1 MAELTRMG
9 LGDVEHYPSI
19 DEVLEHLSCDIIGV
33 CETFLIGK
41 NKINIDG
48 YHFYGNNRKINHKKA
63 KRGSGGV
70 GVFVKDIIE
79 QQYKIEV
86 LDESIEDILWVKLTN
101 EHETFCICVCYL
113 PPKGSTLTNDPE
125 QFYSDLTRQVY
136 MYQNL
141 GKLYIVGDFNSRC
154 SDTSDFIEGVDE
166 IPSRE
171 TIDQGSNANGDLLID
186 FLVDCNICMINGRK
200 GKQDLTCIS
209 KRGKSVVDYIFTTHE
224 NLNSCID
231 FNVKTMS
238 DITDSLDLQE
248 CSQIPDH
255 SVLQAVIKRE
265 AFVPHNTL
273 LKYPTN
279 LKRIPNKPKSYQIPN
294 DFLND
299 DNAREKIEQT
309 INKIENAL
317 ADRRDVD
324 EAYSNLFQLID
335 SEVISK
341 IGYKSA
347 HDDQHKITS
356 RKSKYKPYWNENLQE
371 HWENACEQEKV
382 WLKCKICGPKKK
394 HLREHFVTARN
405 DFDKLLRKEKR
416 NYQLRQQ
423 KELFDLSKESN
434 TRDFWRKIGKLGI
447 AKDRRD
453 KIPMEVRLPN
463 GNISKDINVVYET
476 WKNEYEHLFNTSD
489 GEYDEGFLTFIQQQ
503 VDHDLVNNIENNSD
517 TLNSDISYQDVE
529 KSVYRAKLNKSDG
542 LDQIC
547 AEFLRNNSCVD
558 MIFRIVKF
566 AFDNGVVPET
576 WNQILIN
583 PILKPDKDNRDPL
596 GYRGIAL
603 MSIPCKIYADILNV
617 RLSSWLEDN
626 NILADEQN
634 GFRKDR
640 GCMEHLY
647 ALTTLITNRK
657 IERKSTFACFIDAK
671 KAFDTVNREMLWYKL
686 MALGINGKFLK
697 GLQSLYVDVRY
708 AVKIN
713 GYMTD
718 MFNVNLGV
726 KQGCKLSPTLFSVY
740 VNDLADEINSLN
752 LGIPI
757 NADSMISIL
766 LYADDIVLLA
776 PDEESL
782 QQMLNIVHIWC
793 LKWRLCIN
801 FDKTGVV
808 HFRSGSSPRSN
819 FDFSCG
825 NTVVKYDSKYRY
837 LGMWI
842 DEHLDWKFTVREV
855 RKSASRAL
863 SALYTKFIACGGM
876 DFDIYEKLY
885 ENLVQP
891 VLLYGSSI
899 WGISEHKQLET
910 VQNRACRYFLG
921 AFKNSTNLAVR
932 GDMGWTTVKT
942 KQNIEVMR
950 LFFKLSNLEDD
961 RIVRTIHETSKAKQ
975 RSWHSRVLAL
985 LRKSELNF
993 LINLN
998 ITTKQKLRM
1007 AQDKL
1012 TAIDQEKW
1020 LIDVFDDKNSVN
1032 GNKLR
1037 TFRRFKN
1044 NCKTSLFV
1052 KTINFRDHRRILFLN
1067 FRCGSLPLAV
1077 ETGRYTKPTTPL
1089 CDRLC
1094 LFCNNNFI
1102 ETEQHFLIDCNFYS
1116 DIREE
1121 LFNYIN
1127 ALNNTFNAFNSDEKF
1142 DFIMNCDHAK
1152 VLLAK
1157 TLHLMFKLKEH
1168 AKETALSIGLVA
1180 GIAIGC
1186 AAAVMLMVG
1195 LVYFIHRHRSNV
1207 DNTIKMK
1214 NIQYGTVK

>member
-1 MAELTRMG
+1 MMFSNGWCTRSECHIM
-9 LGDVEHYPSI
+9 S
-19 DEVLEHLSCDIIGV
+19 SS
-33 CETFLIGK
+33 LISTT
-41 NKINIDG
+41 NIE
-48 YHFYGNNRKINHKKA
+48 KK
-63 KRGSGGV
+63 R
-70 GVFVKDIIE
+70 
-79 QQYKIEV
+79 
-86 LDESIEDILWVKLTN
+86 
-101 EHETFCICVCYL
+101 
-113 PPKGSTLTNDPE
+113 
-125 QFYSDLTRQVY
+125 
-136 MYQNL
+136 
-141 GKLYIVGDFNSRC
+141 IV
-154 SDTSDFIEGVDE
+154 
-166 IPSRE
+166 
-171 TIDQGSNANGDLLID
+171 
-186 FLVDCNICMINGRK
+186 
-200 GKQDLTCIS
+200 
-209 KRGKSVVDYIFTTHE
+209 HE
-224 NLNSCID
+224 N
-231 FNVKTMS
+231 V
-238 DITDSLDLQE
+238 
-248 CSQIPDH
+248 
-255 SVLQAVIKRE
+255 
-265 AFVPHNTL
+265 
-273 LKYPTN
+273 
-279 LKRIPNKPKSYQIPN
+279 
-294 DFLND
+294 
-299 DNAREKIEQT
+299 
-309 INKIENAL
+309 
-317 ADRRDVD
+317 DRRDVD

-434 TRDFWRKIGKLGI
+434 TRDFWPKIGKLGI

-517 TLNSDISYQDVE
+517 TLNSDISYEDVE
-529 KSVYRAKLNKSDG
+529 KSVYRAKLNKS
-542 LDQIC
+542 
-547 AEFLRNNSCVD
+547 
-558 MIFRIVKF
+558 
-566 AFDNGVVPET
+566 
-576 WNQILIN
+576 
-583 PILKPDKDNRDPL
+583 
-596 GYRGIAL
+596 
-603 MSIPCKIYADILNV
+603 
-617 RLSSWLEDN
+617 
-626 NILADEQN
+626 
-634 GFRKDR
+634 
-640 GCMEHLY
+640 
-647 ALTTLITNRK
+647 
-657 IERKSTFACFIDAK
+657 
-671 KAFDTVNREMLWYKL
+671 
-686 MALGINGKFLK
+686 
-697 GLQSLYVDVRY
+697 
-708 AVKIN
+708 
-713 GYMTD
+713 
-718 MFNVNLGV
+718 
-726 KQGCKLSPTLFSVY
+726 
-740 VNDLADEINSLN
+740 
-752 LGIPI
+752 
-757 NADSMISIL
+757 
-766 LYADDIVLLA
+766 
-776 PDEESL
+776 
-782 QQMLNIVHIWC
+782 
-793 LKWRLCIN
+793 
-801 FDKTGVV
+801 TG
-808 HFRSGSSPRSN
+808 SGSSPRSN

-961 RIVRTIHETSKAKQ
+961 RIVRTIHETSKTKQ

-1037 TFRRFKN
+1037 TFRRSKHDVGMHLLAE
-1044 NCKTSLFV
+1044 KT
-1052 KTINFRDHRRILFLN
+1052 TNIYN
-1067 FRCGSLPLAV
+1067 LA
-1077 ETGRYTKPTTPL
+1077 KPIKASTL
-1089 CDRLC
+1089 
-1094 LFCNNNFI
+1094 
-1102 ETEQHFLIDCNFYS
+1102 H
-1116 DIREE
+1116 
-1121 LFNYIN
+1121 
-1127 ALNNTFNAFNSDEKF
+1127 
-1142 DFIMNCDHAK
+1142 
-1152 VLLAK
+1152 AK
-1157 TLHLMFKLKEH
+1157 TLYLLYDHQKYWKILQSEFVINIMPSAPLLKCRTTGHRKHRLGTQHSTSSISSGDTTSNKKGNVTLLKSKSSSIRNFGARDNGGTDESPV
-1168 AKETALSIGLVA
+1168 AK
-1180 GIAIGC
+1180 
-1186 AAAVMLMVG
+1186 
-1195 LVYFIHRHRSNV
+1195 
-1207 DNTIKMK
+1207 
-1214 NIQYGTVK
+1214 

>member
-1 MAELTRMG
+1 M
-9 LGDVEHYPSI
+9 
-19 DEVLEHLSCDIIGV
+19 
-33 CETFLIGK
+33 
-41 NKINIDG
+41 
-48 YHFYGNNRKINHKKA
+48 
-63 KRGSGGV
+63 
-70 GVFVKDIIE
+70 VKDGMKLKNIIVE
-79 QQYKIEV
+79 KVERKQSNGPRPAVVIARLQSKQNKVEIMEMEKKNLEKYK
-86 LDESIEDILWVKLTN
+86 S
-101 EHETFCICVCYL
+101 
-113 PPKGSTLTNDPE
+113 STRTNDPE

-166 IPSRE
+166 LPSRE

-200 GKQDLTCIS
+200 GKQDFTCIS

-265 AFVPHNTL
+265 ASVPHNTV
-273 LKYPTN
+273 LKFPTN

-324 EAYSNLFQLID
+324 EAYRRYAR
-335 SEVISK
+335 EVISK
-341 IGYKSA
+341 IGHKSA
-347 HDDQHKITS
+347 HDHQHKITS

-394 HLREHFVTARN
+394 RLREHFVTARN

-447 AKDRRD
+447 AKDRHD

-463 GNISKDINVVYET
+463 GNISKDINIVYET

-517 TLNSDISYQDVE
+517 TLNSDISYEDVE
-529 KSVYRAKLNKSDG
+529 KSVYRAKLNKS
-542 LDQIC
+542 
-547 AEFLRNNSCVD
+547 
-558 MIFRIVKF
+558 
-566 AFDNGVVPET
+566 
-576 WNQILIN
+576 
-583 PILKPDKDNRDPL
+583 
-596 GYRGIAL
+596 
-603 MSIPCKIYADILNV
+603 
-617 RLSSWLEDN
+617 
-626 NILADEQN
+626 
-634 GFRKDR
+634 
-640 GCMEHLY
+640 
-647 ALTTLITNRK
+647 
-657 IERKSTFACFIDAK
+657 
-671 KAFDTVNREMLWYKL
+671 
-686 MALGINGKFLK
+686 
-697 GLQSLYVDVRY
+697 
-708 AVKIN
+708 
-713 GYMTD
+713 
-718 MFNVNLGV
+718 
-726 KQGCKLSPTLFSVY
+726 
-740 VNDLADEINSLN
+740 
-752 LGIPI
+752 
-757 NADSMISIL
+757 
-766 LYADDIVLLA
+766 
-776 PDEESL
+776 
-782 QQMLNIVHIWC
+782 
-793 LKWRLCIN
+793 
-801 FDKTGVV
+801 TG
-808 HFRSGSSPRSN
+808 SGSSPRSN

-975 RSWHSRVLAL
+975 RSWHSRV
-985 LRKSELNF
+985 
-993 LINLN
+993 
-998 ITTKQKLRM
+998 
-1007 AQDKL
+1007 
-1012 TAIDQEKW
+1012 
-1020 LIDVFDDKNSVN
+1020 
-1032 GNKLR
+1032 
-1037 TFRRFKN
+1037 
-1044 NCKTSLFV
+1044 
-1052 KTINFRDHRRILFLN
+1052 
-1067 FRCGSLPLAV
+1067 
-1077 ETGRYTKPTTPL
+1077 Y
-1089 CDRLC
+1089 
-1094 LFCNNNFI
+1094 
-1102 ETEQHFLIDCNFYS
+1102 
-1116 DIREE
+1116 
-1121 LFNYIN
+1121 
-1127 ALNNTFNAFNSDEKF
+1127 
-1142 DFIMNCDHAK
+1142 
-1152 VLLAK
+1152 
-1157 TLHLMFKLKEH
+1157 
-1168 AKETALSIGLVA
+1168 
-1180 GIAIGC
+1180 
-1186 AAAVMLMVG
+1186 
-1195 LVYFIHRHRSNV
+1195 
-1207 DNTIKMK
+1207 
-1214 NIQYGTVK
+1214 